1 MINAVDLPTVTYYQV
16 LGMVHSQPNPLLV
29 QLLYTLY
36 ITFSFLAVKMQ
47 KKNNPECHLFV
58 YKKCPSNKFF
68 FVFDPILT
76 KLCKIVVLMSTRLLM
91 MKYGI

>member
-1 MINAVDLPTVTYYQV
+1 MTNAVDLPTVTYYQV

-47 KKNNPECHLFV
+47 KKNNPECQLFV
-58 YKKCPSNKFF
+58 YKKCPSTLSSLF
-68 FVFDPILT
+68 
-76 KLCKIVVLMSTRLLM
+76 TRFLFPKKNSVM
-91 MKYGI
+91 QE

>member
-1 MINAVDLPTVTYYQV
+1 MLWILDLPTVTYYQV

-47 KKNNPECHLFV
+47 KKNNPECQLFV

-68 FVFDPILT
+68 FVFDLILT
-76 KLCKIVVLMSTRLLM
+76 KLSEIVVPMSTTISQSFV
-91 MKYGI
+91 KI